1 LLTSLLDCWRLYK
14 NYILVIVII
23 NLDNKSRFFVRYI
36 NYLIFNFI
44 NNPGFEDTDISIF
57 NKIILLKIKYFSID

>member
-44 NNPGFEDTDISIF
+44 NNPVFEDTDISIF